1 MLGRV
6 LSLGNIGSMVLIWW
20 IRIYGPVQ
28 VEEEHGWL
36 RFPAMRP
43 LAYSSERPVTTD
55 VIKGL
60 ESWPR

>member
-6 LSLGNIGSMVLIWW
+6 LSLGNMGSMVLIWS
-20 IRIYGPVQ
+20 IRSTA
-28 VEEEHGWL
+28 L
-36 RFPAMRP
+36 SRLKKTSLTRFPAMRP